1 MTRVFSLTGIGICQN
16 DNVRLIPIKN
26 NIQILLTI
34 KKDFI
39 EISPYRLIYIWNM
52 SLIRQQKYK
61 KIFINLFFFDKLVVL
76 VFLYYIYNMFLVN

>member
-1 MTRVFSLTGIGICQN
+1 MTRIFSLTGIGICQK

-39 EISPYRLIYIWNM
+39 KISPYTYI
-52 SLIRQQKYK
+52 IHVKYVVNQAIKIK
-61 KIFINLFFFDKLVVL
+61 KIIYKLNVLLIVNCFSVFIL
-76 VFLYYIYNMFLVN
+76 

>member
-39 EISPYRLIYIWNM
+39 EISPWEFIYIWNM
-52 SLIRQQKYK
+52 SLIRQQKYEK
-61 KIFINLFFFDKLVVL
+61 FLQIKVL
-76 VFLYYIYNMFLVN
+76 LIVSCFSVLILHL

>member
-1 MTRVFSLTGIGICQN
+1 MTRVFSLTGIGICQK
-16 DNVRLIPIKN
+16 DNVRLIPINN

-39 EISPYRLIYIWNM
+39 EISPYEIIYIWNM

-61 KIFINLFFFDKLVVL
+61 KIFIN
-76 VFLYYIYNMFLVN
+76 

>member
-1 MTRVFSLTGIGICQN
+1 MTRIFSLTGIGICQK

-39 EISPYRLIYIWNM
+39 KISPYKDIYM
-52 SLIRQQKYK
+52 
-61 KIFINLFFFDKLVVL
+61 
-76 VFLYYIYNMFLVN
+76 

>member
-1 MTRVFSLTGIGICQN
+1 MTRVFSLTGIGICQK
-16 DNVRLIPIKN
+16 DNVRLIPINN

-39 EISPYRLIYIWNM
+39 EISPYGLIYIWNM

-61 KIFINLFFFDKLVVL
+61 KIFIN
-76 VFLYYIYNMFLVN
+76 

>member
-1 MTRVFSLTGIGICQN
+1 MTRIFSLTGIGICQN

-39 EISPYRLIYIWNM
+39 EISPYSTYIHM
-52 SLIRQQKYK
+52 KYVVNQAT
-61 KIFINLFFFDKLVVL
+61 KI
-76 VFLYYIYNMFLVN
+76 

>member
-39 EISPYRLIYIWNM
+39 EILHLNYIHM
-52 SLIRQQKYK
+52 KYVVNQAT
-61 KIFINLFFFDKLVVL
+61 KI
-76 VFLYYIYNMFLVN
+76 